1 MIILAIDPGTSCG
14 FALGNEQVVIASGV
28 WQLAPGRGESPGVR
42 YLKLRG
48 RLNEAL
54 RAAVTIDLVC
64 FERSFQ
70 RGQAAVHIHHGLVT
84 HLESW
89 CAENR
94 IEHANVMAS
103 SLKKWSTGRG
113 NASKD
118 QMRDAGLRRFKPESL
133 DENEID
139 ALWILEWAREQYG
152 LKTCSDLASRG

>member
-1 MIILAIDPGTSCG
+1 MNILAIDPGTSCG
-14 FALGNEQVVIASGV
+14 FALGNDHGAITSGV

-48 RLNEAL
+48 RLNEAIL
-54 RAAVTIDLVC
+54 AAPRGTIDIVI

-70 RGQAAVHIHHGLVT
+70 RGQAAVHIHHGLVS
-84 HLESW
+84 HLEAW

-94 IEHANVMAS
+94 IEHANVMATT
-103 SLKKWSTGRG
+103 LKKWATGAG

-118 QMRDAGLRRFKPESL
+118 DMRRIGLTRFKPESL

-139 ALWILEWAREQYG
+139 ALWILEWARAQYG
-152 LKTCSDLASRG
+152 GRQGAAARP